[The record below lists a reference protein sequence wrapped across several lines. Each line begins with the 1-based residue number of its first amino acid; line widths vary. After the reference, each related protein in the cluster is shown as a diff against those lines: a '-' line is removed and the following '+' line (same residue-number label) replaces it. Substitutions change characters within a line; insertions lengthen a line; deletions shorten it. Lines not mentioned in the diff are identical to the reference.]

1 MQASKDRILTT
12 HVGSLPR
19 SERLLKMLSDME
31 TGAEVDR
38 AEFVAQARIEMTQ
51 AVQMQAAKGI
61 DVAGDGEIPRLGF
74 SIYAKNDEVV
84 VDIGSPNVYIVAKKF
99 GKALVTKWTKPVV
112 DKIII
117 TDTKY
122 RIEAKPF
129 GHVEFDRKKL

>member
-1 MQASKDRILTT
+1 MEIDVVKMLVTLSKEHSVEVQEGIFLKCSDRIN
-12 HVGSLPR
+12 
-19 SERLLKMLSDME
+19 
-31 TGAEVDR
+31 
-38 AEFVAQARIEMTQ
+38 
-51 AVQMQAAKGI
+51 
-61 DVAGDGEIPRLGF
+61 F